1 MLPSKFPSVCVRHTV
16 KDSLINK
23 VNKAGLI
30 EISKYIYIYIFF
42 KKNIVFS
49 PLISTYPIQHHGGPE
64 PIPPGIR
71 GVHPEQIASLSQGD
85 HRETDNLSHSHSRLW
100 AI

>member
-30 EISKYIYIYIFF
+30 EINKYICTYF
-42 KKNIVFS
+42 KKRIQFS
-49 PLISTYPIQHHGGPE
+49 VHSFPLIQFSIMGGAE
-64 PIPPGIR
+64 LIPPGIR
-71 GVHPEQIASLSQGD
+71 GVHPGQIASLSQGD